1 VRQFLVPAVPAARPG
16 AVLEIAGSDYHYLV
30 RVLRL
35 RPGAVIPVADA
46 AGRRGRA
53 TVTAIDHRSARLLI
67 AAERA
72 ETAAGATAT
81 ETGTAAQPV
90 AAATAARAAQPGHAR
105 QAAGS
110 GNPATRAQ
118 ATDAA
123 EAGNSG
129 SCARAAGAAEAAEP
143 GSPGTPAQAARA
155 ADAAQSIGA
164 GQALAGAR
172 VAEPAA
178 GAAPGAPGA
187 LTLIQALPKGALM
200 DRIVRQATELG
211 VTRIVPVVAERTQ
224 GRAGDA
230 AQARRRERW
239 QRIARQAAQQS
250 GAGTPVIEQPVPLR
264 RYLEELPAGGL
275 NLLFHPGADPLPAA
289 MAGGAGAGAAP
300 RTAQA
305 GPPGTAQAGPSA
317 TAHAGS
323 PGTVQATPPAA
334 EPTASPPAGRAALSS
349 AGRAA
354 SPLAGQAA
362 PPLALRCAVGPEGGF
377 SPAEAA
383 LFGVHGF
390 RAVGLPTGLLRVDT
404 AAVAALVTGAQFLL
418 SLHAVAARCAR
429 PPLTGN
435 S

>member
-1 VRQFLVPAVPAARPG
+1 MPAVPAARPG

-90 AAATAARAAQPGHAR
+90 AAGTAARAAQPGHAR

-129 SCARAAGAAEAAEP
+129 SSARAAGAAEAAEP

-224 GRAGDA
+224 GRVGDA

-300 RTAQA
+300 
-305 GPPGTAQAGPSA
+305 GTAQADPPA

-429 PPLTGN
+429 PPFTGI

>member
-1 VRQFLVPAVPAARPG
+1 MPAVPAVPAAAARPG
-16 AVLEIAGSDYHYLV
+16 AVLEIAGTDYHYLV

-72 ETAAGATAT
+72 AT
-81 ETGTAAQPV
+81 
-90 AAATAARAAQPGHAR
+90 
-105 QAAGS
+105 
-110 GNPATRAQ
+110 
-118 ATDAA
+118 
-123 EAGNSG
+123 
-129 SCARAAGAAEAAEP
+129 
-143 GSPGTPAQAARA
+143 
-155 ADAAQSIGA
+155 
-164 GQALAGAR
+164 
-172 VAEPAA
+172 
-178 GAAPGAPGA
+178 APGA

-224 GRAGDA
+224 GRADAA

-250 GAGTPVIEQPVPLR
+250 GVGPPVIEQPVPLR

-289 MAGGAGAGAAP
+289 NA
-300 RTAQA
+300 R
-305 GPPGTAQAGPSA
+305 
-317 TAHAGS
+317 
-323 PGTVQATPPAA
+323 
-334 EPTASPPAGRAALSS
+334 
-349 AGRAA
+349 
-354 SPLAGQAA
+354 AA

-429 PPLTGN
+429 PPLTGIA
-435 S
+435 

>member
-1 VRQFLVPAVPAARPG
+1 MRQFLVPAVPAARPG

-300 RTAQA
+300 
-305 GPPGTAQAGPSA
+305 GTAQADPPA
-317 TAHAGS
+317 TAHAAS

>member
-1 VRQFLVPAVPAARPG
+1 MPAVPAARPG

-46 AGRRGRA
+46 AGRRGRG

-72 ETAAGATAT
+72 ETAAGAAAT

-90 AAATAARAAQPGHAR
+90 AAGTAARAVQPGHAR

-129 SCARAAGAAEAAEP
+129 SSARAAGAAEAAEP

-164 GQALAGAR
+164 GEALAGAR

-300 RTAQA
+300 
-305 GPPGTAQAGPSA
+305 GTAQADPPATAQADPPATAQADPPA

-349 AGRAA
+349 AGRTA
-354 SPLAGQAA
+354 S
-362 PPLALRCAVGPEGGF
+362 PLALRCAVGPEGGF

-418 SLHAVAARCAR
+418 SLHVVAARCAR
-429 PPLTGN
+429 PPFTGI

>member
-1 VRQFLVPAVPAARPG
+1 MPAVPAARPG

-300 RTAQA
+300 
-305 GPPGTAQAGPSA
+305 GTAQAGPSA

-429 PPLTGN
+429 PPLTGI

>member
-1 VRQFLVPAVPAARPG
+1 MPAVPATRPG

-164 GQALAGAR
+164 GEALAGAR

-300 RTAQA
+300 
-305 GPPGTAQAGPSA
+305 GTAQAGPSA

>member
-1 VRQFLVPAVPAARPG
+1 MPAVPAARPG

-72 ETAAGATAT
+72 ETA
-81 ETGTAAQPV
+81 
-90 AAATAARAAQPGHAR
+90 PG
-105 QAAGS
+105 
-110 GNPATRAQ
+110 
-118 ATDAA
+118 
-123 EAGNSG
+123 
-129 SCARAAGAAEAAEP
+129 
-143 GSPGTPAQAARA
+143 
-155 ADAAQSIGA
+155 
-164 GQALAGAR
+164 
-172 VAEPAA
+172 PAA
-178 GAAPGAPGA
+178 VSAPGAPGA

-211 VTRIVPVVAERTQ
+211 ATRLAPVVAERSQ

-230 AQARRRERW
+230 AQARRWERW

-250 GAGTPVIEQPVPLR
+250 GAGPPVIEQPVPLR

-275 NLLFHPGADPLPAA
+275 NLLFDPDAEPLPAA
-289 MAGGAGAGAAP
+289 MVRAKGGG
-300 RTAQA
+300 
-305 GPPGTAQAGPSA
+305 SA
-317 TAHAGS
+317 SG
-323 PGTVQATPPAA
+323 
-334 EPTASPPAGRAALSS
+334 
-349 AGRAA
+349 
-354 SPLAGQAA
+354 AA

-383 LFGVHGF
+383 LFRDHGF
-390 RAVGLPTGLLRVDT
+390 RAVGLPAGLLRVDT

-418 SLHAVAARCAR
+418 SLHAAPA
-429 PPLTGN
+429 PPLTGV